1 MKCESAGVFK
11 KAGLGAG
18 FGGLHKNKPEQ
29 AHLAGKKEDC
39 QLNGGKGLGSI
50 IMEIT
55 YSRAFFFFT
64 PPPGHM
70 FLLHRN
76 SPWGG
81 QLSRISKVSVSERK
95 KRELKQAPASLSIR
109 SLWGESN
116 ASRARGS
123 RQGAQKAERMGRQ
136 GAFLKGDAGGRERL
150 EGRRI

>member
-1 MKCESAGVFK
+1 
-11 KAGLGAG
+11 
-18 FGGLHKNKPEQ
+18 
-29 AHLAGKKEDC
+29 
-39 QLNGGKGLGSI
+39 
-50 IMEIT
+50 
-55 YSRAFFFFT
+55 
-64 PPPGHM
+64 M

-136 GAFLKGDAGGRERL
+136 GAFLKGDAGGRGRL
-150 EGRRI
+150 ERRRIGQGAGRWYPVRRKTSSNVVGKLTVMLGIQR

>member
-1 MKCESAGVFK
+1 MFK

-18 FGGLHKNKPEQ
+18 FGWGGVHKNKPEQ

-39 QLNGGKGLGSI
+39 QLNGGGKGLGSI

-55 YSRAFFFFT
+55 YSRAFPSPT
-64 PPPGHM
+64 PDHM

-81 QLSRISKVSVSERK
+81 QLSRIRKVSVSERK
-95 KRELKQAPASLSIR
+95 KRELQQAPASLSIR

-116 ASRARGS
+116 ASRTRGS
-123 RQGAQKAERMGRQ
+123 RQGAQKAERMGRAAR
-136 GAFLKGDAGGRERL
+136 GFPEGDAGGRGAGGGGER
-150 EGRRI
+150 I